1 MTITMKTADHL
12 SGRAAEIA
20 AIAEALYEAGFRREG
35 DELAR
40 AAQSI
45 ALVANSMGDRL
56 ETYAATALRDDTNE
70 PKGSAK

>member
-35 DELAR
+35 GCSRIEEEA
-40 AAQSI
+40 
-45 ALVANSMGDRL
+45 
-56 ETYAATALRDDTNE
+56 E
-70 PKGSAK
+70 